1 MCCQVSSFYCV
12 DICSNSLK
20 ECKQILREYLTK
32 LELAGL
38 VSSADGYQS
47 IVSAIAEDIGNKR
60 RQRKLQRKVIVL
72 HFEFSGSNECKSW
85 Q

>member
-1 MCCQVSSFYCV
+1 MCCQISSFHYG
-12 DICSNSLK
+12 DICSNSLQ

-47 IVSAIAEDIGNKR
+47 IVSAIAEDTCNKR
-60 RQRKLQRKVIVL
+60 RQRKIQRKVM
-72 HFEFSGSNECKSW
+72 
-85 Q
+85 